1 MGSARLEIRESR
13 AVVILSLYREQEL
26 VRDVSE
32 PAADVQ
38 LDVQHPDHQQQ
49 PGRVEQQQ
57 SAAAQQLRLRQ
68 QLYLRQH
75 LQHLQ
80 QQQQQQRWLSQQQQQ
95 QHLQQSAQVSKHFW
109 GGEVVGWRGPEQAR
123 LLRDRGRG
131 GRRRGRGRHRA
142 GDRDRV
148 RAGGARVR
156 QELDA
161 ELPLTQSKVVKIFLI
176 ILYLLSTTCTIQ
188 SSLLASMQYSI
199 LLISNISYINI

>member
-13 AVVILSLYREQEL
+13 AVVILSLCREQEL

-38 LDVQHPDHQQQ
+38 LDVKHPDQQQQ

-57 SAAAQQLRLRQ
+57 SAAAHQLRLQQ
-68 QLYLRQH
+68 QLHIRQH

-80 QQQQQQRWLSQQQQQ
+80 QQQQQQWWLSQQQQQQ
-95 QHLQQSAQVSKHFW
+95 QHLQQSAQVSKHVLR
-109 GGEVVGWRGPEQAR
+109 GEVVGWRGPEQAR
-123 LLRDRGRG
+123 LLRERGRG
-131 GRRRGRGRHRA
+131 GRRRGRHRA

-161 ELPLTQSKVVKIFLI
+161 ELPLTQKIFFKY
-176 ILYLLSTTCTIQ
+176 IL
-188 SSLLASMQYSI
+188 
-199 LLISNISYINI
+199 